1 MSISDRKSGSSG
13 PSKRRKSVYISTA
26 QRDRARQSARRLD
39 GPVPAGPRED
49 ASEGSPRP
57 RTRAREL
64 AEERRHEREA
74 RARSEK
80 LAGRL
85 KVAGVV
91 AAVTA
96 VLVGCTLLYRAPLFV
111 VGRIEVVGA
120 AHLTAARV
128 RVLAAVPFDATLI
141 RFPAD
146 AVAERVGRDP
156 WVEAVSVSRVLP
168 DGMRIRVT
176 ERRPVALVDAGKV
189 FWLIDAGGF
198 VIAQR
203 STEDTAS
210 LPVIRDV
217 PGLDPK
223 AGRRSS
229 SEPLLNAVKVLA
241 GMSPEIVSTVRA
253 ISAATIDGTTLFT
266 KDRIEIVVG
275 EASDLATKDMLA
287 RRILTEQRGKVV
299 SIDVRTVDRPT
310 WRGLK

>member
-1 MSISDRKSGSSG
+1 M
-13 PSKRRKSVYISTA
+13 A
-26 QRDRARQSARRLD
+26 ARLRIA
-39 GPVPAGPRED
+39 A
-49 ASEGSPRP
+49 
-57 RTRAREL
+57 
-64 AEERRHEREA
+64 
-74 RARSEK
+74 
-80 LAGRL
+80 
-85 KVAGVV
+85 VV
-91 AAVTA
+91 AAVVA
-96 VLVGCTLLYRAPLFV
+96 VLAGCTLLYRAPVFV
-111 VGRIEVVGA
+111 VTRVEVVGV

-128 RVLAAVPFDATLI
+128 RALAAVPADATLI

-146 AVAERVGRDP
+146 GVAERVGRDP
-156 WVEAVSVSRVLP
+156 WVEAVSVSRVFP
-168 DGMRIRVT
+168 DAMRIRIT
-176 ERRPVALVDAGKV
+176 ERKPVALVDAGKV

-198 VIAQR
+198 VIAPR

-241 GMSPEIVSTVRA
+241 GMSPEIVSTVSA

-275 EASDLATKDMLA
+275 EASDLGTKDMLA
-287 RRILTEQRGKVV
+287 RRILAEQHGKVV

>member
-1 MSISDRKSGSSG
+1 VSISDRKSDSSG
-13 PSKRRKSVYISTA
+13 PSKKRKSVYISTA
-26 QRDRARQSARRLD
+26 HRDRARQSARLD
-39 GPVPAGPRED
+39 GPLPVGSRED
-49 ASEGSPRP
+49 AAGGGARP
-57 RTRAREL
+57 RTRAQEV
-64 AEERRHEREA
+64 AEERRREREA

-80 LAGRL
+80 LAARL
-85 KVAGVV
+85 KVAGIV
-91 AAVTA
+91 AAVVA
-96 VLVGCTLLYRAPLFV
+96 VLGGCTLLYRAPIFV
-111 VGRIEVVGA
+111 VGRVEVVGV

-128 RVLAAVPFDATLI
+128 RALAAVPGDATLI

-146 AVAERVGRDP
+146 AVAERVARDP
-156 WVEAVSVSRVLP
+156 WVEAVSVSRVFP

-198 VIAQR
+198 VIARR

-223 AGRRSS
+223 AGRKSS
-229 SEPLLNAVKVLA
+229 SEPLLNAVRVLA

-287 RRILTEQRGKVV
+287 RRILTEQHGKVV